1 MKTGGGVARSLCP
14 KRPGLSSTPCRPQ
27 TYTLWHCIS
36 LPHCF
41 CDKEKGRKGVSWAGS
56 PAWSQAQGGG
66 EGNKRTWDQRS
77 WSGFGAGLGSAAL
90 FHPPQLQAGP
100 AMGIPQ
106 LQILLPTSLQPYHA
120 TCGTVEGGHFNGK
133 IQRFDIIWSPVTTF
147 ASARSPATSPR

>member
-77 WSGFGAGLGSAAL
+77 WSGFGAGPGSAAL
-90 FHPPQLQAGP
+90 SFIHPSYRQDQLWAFP
-100 AMGIPQ
+100 SSKSSCPPPSSPITP
-106 LQILLPTSLQPYHA
+106 L
-120 TCGTVEGGHFNGK
+120 VELWREAISMAK
-133 IQRFDIIWSPVTTF
+133 SSDLT
-147 ASARSPATSPR
+147 